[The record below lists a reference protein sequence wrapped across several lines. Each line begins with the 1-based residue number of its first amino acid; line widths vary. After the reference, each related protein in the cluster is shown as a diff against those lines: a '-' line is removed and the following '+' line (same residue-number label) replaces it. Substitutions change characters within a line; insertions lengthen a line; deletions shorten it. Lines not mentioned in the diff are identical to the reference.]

1 MKFLLLPFLILLF
14 RLPALGQDTQNE
26 EPVVLLKG
34 VIRDAAT
41 GEAIPLATISLAANG
56 ITTISNDNGLFI
68 FKVPTAHR
76 HDSMYISHIGY
87 QSLALPLDEWLVS
100 PAAGAGADGDGARRI
115 TLQSIALQL
124 PAVTIRPPDAL
135 ALIDS
140 AIARIP
146 DNYPSRPFVLTGFYR
161 LDGVYKKRLVDLSE
175 ALFTIYSPDNQRRNM
190 QFRLIRGRTDR
201 DPTAF
206 DGKDL
211 SVGPTPD
218 NLMDR
223 DMISRI
229 HQTQILGDA
238 GRDDHNFSYGGLID
252 YEGHAAYEI
261 RFDQRDDVRRSLYK
275 GRIII
280 DTANL
285 AFLCFDYG
293 LSPKGLPWRSR
304 GPGPRHAV
312 STGNTL
318 VIRYRRYG
326 TKYYLDQVHTVVHLH
341 LYDDGNPPVR
351 HDTLVTRL
359 NYLVTRIDTGLVA
372 FSRVGKKLDDRVM
385 IAQQAPVNKGK
396 KEDDYWSDYNSIAA
410 DYNVDSALTAIRKSG
425 KK

>member
-1 MKFLLLPFLILLF
+1 MKFLLLPFLILF
-14 RLPALGQDTQNE
+14 CRVSALGQDVPD
-26 EPVVLLKG
+26 EPVILLKG
-34 VIRDAAT
+34 LIRDAVT
-41 GEAIPLATISLAANG
+41 GEAIPLATVSLTVNG
-56 ITTISNDNGLFI
+56 ITTISNDNGLFV
-68 FKVPTAHR
+68 FKVPTADG
-76 HDSMYISHIGY
+76 HDSMYISHVGY
-87 QSLALPLDEWLVS
+87 QSLVLPLDGWSAL
-100 PAAGAGADGDGARRI
+100 PAADTGARLI
-115 TLQSIALQL
+115 TLRSTAIQL
-124 PAVTIRPPDAL
+124 PVVTVRPPDPL

-146 DNYPSRPFVLTGFYR
+146 DNYPTRPFVLTGFYR
-161 LDGVYKKRLVDLSE
+161 LDGIYKKRIISLSE

-201 DPTAF
+201 DESAF
-206 DGKDL
+206 DGKDF

-229 HQTQILGDA
+229 HQTQILGDN
-238 GRDDHNFSYGGLID
+238 GRDDHHFSYGGLID
-252 YEGHAAYEI
+252 YEGRTAFEI
-261 RFDQRDDVRRSLYK
+261 RFDQKDDVRRSLYK

-293 LSPKGLPWRSR
+293 LSPKGLPYRGR
-304 GPGPRHAV
+304 GQGPGHAV

-326 TKYYLDQVHTVVHLH
+326 ANYYLDQVHTVVHLH
-341 LYDDGNPPVR
+341 LYDDGNPSVKR
-351 HDTLVTRL
+351 DTLMTRL
-359 NYLVTRIDTGLVA
+359 NYLVTRIDTGMVA
-372 FSRVGKKLDDRVM
+372 FSRVGKRVDDRVM
-385 IAQQAPVNKGK
+385 IARQAPVNKGK
-396 KEDDYWSDYNSIAA
+396 KDDDYWVGYNSIAA
-410 DYNVDSALTAIRKSG
+410 DYDVDSALAAIRRGG